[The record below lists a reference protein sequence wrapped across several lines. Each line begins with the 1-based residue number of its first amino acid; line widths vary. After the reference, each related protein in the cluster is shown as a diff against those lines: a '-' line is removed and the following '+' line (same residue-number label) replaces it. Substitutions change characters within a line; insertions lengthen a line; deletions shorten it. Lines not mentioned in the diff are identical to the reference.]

1 MATTKVKAI
10 VLGGTNVKEK
20 DRIINVYSLEL
31 GKLSLSMKGVRG
43 DKAKMKF
50 AKEIFCFADF
60 IFEEGKAIP
69 VVTGVDIIDNFYA
82 LAQDIDKYYEACA
95 ILDIISHLGNESN
108 PQLFIEIIKALK
120 TLCYEKVEK
129 YYVFDKFLINYL
141 KIMGYDFFT
150 DRCSSC
156 KATLGHRY
164 LNLEVGEQVC
174 PACKNALSTSISDDC
189 YTALKIL
196 DKTEYDKLPSLNI
209 LNNGHLSACSLLSK
223 DYEWRTGNK
232 ILQTFSA

>member
-1 MATTKVKAI
+1 MASTKVKAI

-20 DRIINVYSLEL
+20 DRIINVYSLEQ

-60 IFEEGKAIP
+60 IFEEGKLLP
-69 VVTGVDIIDNFYA
+69 VVTAVDIIDNFYG
-82 LAQDIDKYYEACA
+82 LSQDIDKYYEACA
-95 ILDIISHLGNESN
+95 ILDIVSKVGNESN
-108 PQLFIEIIKALK
+108 PSLFIAIIKALK
-120 TLCYEKVEK
+120 AICYEKTQK

-156 KATLGHRY
+156 KATLNHRY
-164 LNLEVGEQVC
+164 LNLEIGEQVC
-174 PACKNALSTSISDDC
+174 PACKTALSAQIIPACYNALK
-189 YTALKIL
+189 LL
-196 DKTEYDKLPSLNI
+196 DKTDYEDLPSLQI
-209 LNNGHLSACSLLSK
+209 EDNGHILACSLLAK

-232 ILQTFSA
+232 ILEMK

>member
-20 DRIINVYSLEL
+20 DRIVSLYTLEQ
-31 GKLSLSMKGVRG
+31 GKISVSMKGVRG

-60 IFEEGKAIP
+60 IIEEGKNIP
-69 VVTGVDIIDNFYA
+69 VVTGADIIDNFYG
-82 LAQDIDKYYEACA
+82 LSQDIDKYYEACA
-95 ILDIISHLGNESN
+95 ILDIVSKHSGESN
-108 PQLFIEIIKALK
+108 PQLFIDIIKALK
-120 TLCYEKVEK
+120 ALCYENLEK
-129 YYVFDKFLINYL
+129 YYVFDKFLLNYL

-174 PACKNALSTSISDDC
+174 PACKNALSVQISDAC
-189 YTALKIL
+189 YAVLRAFDEKDYADL
-196 DKTEYDKLPSLNI
+196 ASVKVS
-209 LNNGHLSACSLLSK
+209 NNGHLAACSLLSK

-232 ILQTFSA
+232 ILEIK